1 MTAIHTIA
9 EASLALRQ
17 KRLTVV
23 ELLEQCLNRIDIW
36 EDSIGAWVYLDRE
49 HARHQAQQKDMEL
62 KDGYCRGPLHGI
74 PLGIKDIIDVQS
86 IPTRAGS
93 RVFPERPVSEITD
106 AAVIERLRHAGAIL
120 LGKSVTT
127 EFACFDPP
135 KTRNPWNVGHTPGGS
150 SSGSAA
156 AVATGMCL
164 GALGTQTGGSI
175 TRPASFCGVS
185 SIKPTYGRVS
195 VRGVVPVS
203 FSLDH
208 VGPMAKTVMDAATL
222 LSVISGYDPIDP
234 YNRPLPDLPLEFTPL
249 SGEIRPRLGYLRGYF
264 HDNSSSTMQKSMETM
279 ITRLQQAGAEIRE
292 ISLPA
297 SFQDVHTMH
306 RRVMLSEMLSYHQ
319 QFFPAR
325 ELDYQPGIRSLLQEA
340 STFSALDY
348 ADANRHRKFFTRDMR
363 TLIKSVDA
371 ILTPATASSAPDYST
386 TGSPDFQSP
395 WSYSG
400 LPTVSF
406 PIDISSAG
414 LPLAVQLVGSSSQE
428 TELIQLALW
437 CEKQIE
443 FSASPSSS

>member
-1 MTAIHTIA
+1 MTAIQTIA

-17 KRLTVV
+17 NRLTVG
-23 ELLEQCLNRIDIW
+23 ELLEQCLDRIDVW
-36 EDSIGAWVYLDRE
+36 EDSIGAWVHIDRE
-49 HARHQAQQKDMEL
+49 HTRHQAQQKDMEL

-74 PLGIKDIIDVQS
+74 PLGIKDIIDVES
-86 IPTRAGS
+86 MPTRAGS
-93 RVFPERPVSEITD
+93 RVFPERPVSKITD
-106 AAVIERLRHAGAIL
+106 ASVIERLRHAGAL
-120 LGKSVTT
+120 FLGKSVTT

-135 KTRNPWNVGHTPGGS
+135 ETRNPWNVNHTPGGS

-156 AVATGMCL
+156 AVAAGMCL

-222 LSVISGYDPIDP
+222 LSAMSGYDPVDP
-234 YNRPLPDLPLEFTPL
+234 HNRQLPGLPLQFAPL
-249 SGEIRPRLGYLRGYF
+249 SGEIKPRLGYLRGYF
-264 HDNSSSTMQKSMETM
+264 HDNSSTTMQKSMETM
-279 ITRLQQAGAEIRE
+279 LTLLQQAGAQIMD
-292 ISLPA
+292 IALPA
-297 SFQDVHTMH
+297 SFQDIHTMH

-340 STFSALDY
+340 ITLSALDY
-348 ADANRHRKFFTRDMR
+348 ADANRHRRFFTRDMH
-363 TLIKSVDA
+363 TLIQSVDA
-371 ILTPATASSAPDYST
+371 ILTPATVSSAPDCST

-406 PIDISSAG
+406 PIEISSTG
-414 LPLAVQLVGSSSQE
+414 LPLAVQIVGPYSQE

-437 CEKQIE
+437 CEKQIG
-443 FSASPSSS
+443 FYASPSPT